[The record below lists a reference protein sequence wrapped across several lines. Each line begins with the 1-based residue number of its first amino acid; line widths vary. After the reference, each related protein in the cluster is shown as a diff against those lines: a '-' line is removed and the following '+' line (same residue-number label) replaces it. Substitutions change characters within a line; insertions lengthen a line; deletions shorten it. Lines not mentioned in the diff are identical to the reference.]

1 MSISPGTRF
10 GPYEV
15 AGEIGAGGMGVIC
28 REERYLAR
36 KFGQPYLAYKERV
49 RRWC

>member
-15 AGEIGAGGMGVIC
+15 ADEIDTL
-28 REERYLAR
+28 RY
-36 KFGQPYLAYKERV
+36 G
-49 RRWC
+49 RRIYFTRSLSE